1 MSTGDT
7 ARYRDPVTFTDAAL
21 ERFWAEARS
30 AHTSLPRELP
40 EAWAFGATPEHAD
53 DLLALVLAGTK
64 TGTASALA
72 DYGADGE
79 DAEPLPAVGDLSIV
93 LDGADVPRAVL
104 EVTAID
110 IAAFDEVTAEHAR
123 AEGED
128 DRTLASWRRIHE
140 DFWTAHAARGFAPDM
155 PVVCERFRVLYAE
168 PPRRP

>member
-1 MSTGDT
+1 MTS
-7 ARYRDPVTFTDAAL
+7 TDAAL
-21 ERFWAEARS
+21 ERFWADARC
-30 AHTSLPRELP
+30 AHPSLPRELP
-40 EAWAFGATPEHAD
+40 EAWAFGATPEQAD

-64 TGTASALA
+64 TGTASALE
-72 DYGADGE
+72 DYGTGDDGADGE

-155 PVVCERFRVLYAE
+155 PVVCERFRVLHPT
-168 PPRRP
+168 PPHRP